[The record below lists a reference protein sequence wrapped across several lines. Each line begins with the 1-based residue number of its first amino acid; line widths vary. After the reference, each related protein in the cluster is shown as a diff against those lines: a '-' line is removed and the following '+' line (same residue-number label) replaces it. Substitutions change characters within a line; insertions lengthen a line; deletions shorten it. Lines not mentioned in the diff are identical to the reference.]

1 MSYLSNPYEYSGG
14 KFMTQ
19 RTLNAIRKIG
29 HHRDEQDGYLQALTV
44 GAMSIRGVMR

>member
-1 MSYLSNPYEYSGG
+1 
-14 KFMTQ
+14 MTQ

-29 HHRDEQDGYLQALTV
+29 TIAMNRTATKTLTV